1 MTIDLYL
8 NPRSATR
15 AASPLSA
22 AGFDAARAEIQS
34 WPGYAPTPLR
44 ELPGLAAALGIGR
57 LWYKDEGPRF
67 GLGSFKA
74 LGGAYAVLRV
84 VQRAVEL
91 RTGER
96 TGSAGLVAGRHREIA
111 REVTVT
117 AATDGNH
124 GRAVAWGAR
133 LFHCRCVI
141 FVHPGVSRG
150 RRAAIARFGA
160 EVVEVPGTY
169 DDSVRHAAAEAARHG
184 WTVVSDTSWPGYD
197 EIPRD
202 VMHGYGV
209 LADEVAAQLA
219 PGERPSHVLLHAG
232 VGAFAASVMAR
243 LAQLW
248 PGERESERSRFVV
261 VEPEKAACCLASIR
275 AGRPVALAGDV
286 DTVMAGLA
294 CGEMSP
300 LAFPILAGGAE
311 AFVAIEEK
319 WAPAAVRRL
328 AEPARGDP
336 PVVAGETGAAG
347 VAALLAVAEDR
358 AAREALGLDAGA
370 RVLVF
375 GSEGATDPEIYRAI
389 VGRDAAEVGRAQDE
403 PGSSGTGSAGSDGG

>member
-1 MTIDLYL
+1 V
-8 NPRSATR
+8 
-15 AASPLSA
+15 
-22 AGFDAARAEIQS
+22 
-34 WPGYAPTPLR
+34 TPLR
-44 ELPGLAAALGIGR
+44 ELPGLAGALGVGR
-57 LWYKDEGPRF
+57 LWYKDEAPRF

-74 LGGAYAVLRV
+74 LGGPYALVRV
-84 VQRAVEL
+84 VQRAVER
-91 RTGER
+91 RTGAR
-96 TGSAGLVAGRHREIA
+96 PGAADLLAGRFREIA

-141 FVHPGVSRG
+141 FVHPGVSEG
-150 RRAAIARFGA
+150 RRAAIARYGA

-169 DDSVRHAAAEAARHG
+169 DDSVRHADAEAARRG
-184 WTVVSDTSWPGYD
+184 WTVVSDTSWPGYH

-209 LADEVAAQLA
+209 LADEVAAQLP

-232 VGAFAASVMAR
+232 CGAFGAAVIAR
-243 LAQLW
+243 LSQLW
-248 PGERESERSRFVV
+248 PEPPRFIV

-275 AGRPVALAGDV
+275 AGRPTALAGDV

-294 CGEMSP
+294 CGEMSM
-300 LAFPILAGGAE
+300 LAFPILAGAAE
-311 AFVAIEEK
+311 AFLAIEEH
-319 WAPAAVRRL
+319 WAPEAVRRL
-328 AEPARGDP
+328 AAGTAGDP
-336 PVVAGETGAAG
+336 PVVAGETGAASI
-347 VAALLAVAEDR
+347 AALLAMAEDR
-358 AAREALGLDAGA
+358 AARDSLGLDPSA

-389 VGRDAAEVGRAQDE
+389 VGREAAEIGR
-403 PGSSGTGSAGSDGG
+403 P